1 MENQTIIVKTQKSP
15 GTAAILAFFFGPLGM
30 LYATLSGAIIMFI
43 ITAIVAIFTLGF
55 GLLITNPICAIWAYV
70 KVKNDN
76 EADSRN
82 LVNHNRSTTNQS
94 HNVSKDTDNLF
105 D

>member
-30 LYATLSGAIIMFI
+30 LYATLTGAVIMFV
-43 ITAIVAIFTLGF
+43 ITGLTFLFTFGF
-55 GLLITNPICAIWAYV
+55 GLLITNPICAIWAYI

-76 EADSRN
+76 ESESRSLSN
-82 LVNHNRSTTNQS
+82 LKN
-94 HNVSKDTDNLF
+94 KE
-105 D
+105 

>member
-30 LYATLSGAIIMFI
+30 LYATLSGALIMFI
-43 ITAIVAIFTLGF
+43 ITGITFMFTFGF
-55 GLLITNPICAIWAYV
+55 GLLLTNPICAIWAYT

-82 LVNHNRSTTNQS
+82 LVKNKSNTMNQTQKL
-94 HNVSKDTDNLF
+94 NKDTDNLF

>member
-1 MENQTIIVKTQKSP
+1 MENQTIIIKTQKSP

-30 LYATLSGAIIMFI
+30 LYATLSGAIIMFVITGI
-43 ITAIVAIFTLGF
+43 IAVFTLGF

-70 KVKNDN
+70 KVKNEN
-76 EADSRN
+76 EATNNGLTNS
-82 LVNHNRSTTNQS
+82 STNKMSDAHKTI
-94 HNVSKDTDNLF
+94 KETDNLF